1 MDRSGRVVAM
11 SLPRS
16 APAIGTDKALRELL
30 DASFGLCPDDLAGA
44 VVSVAE
50 QHMGAH
56 DVVLL
61 LVDLDQIE
69 LRPLEPTGGHEPVLV
84 EGSPAGLAFRE
95 ERVVIQRSG
104 RERRLWLPVLDSA
117 ERLGVLAVVDDGTT
131 ELGDWV
137 TLTSLVGEL
146 ASSKQHYGD
155 TINVLRRSGDLSL
168 AAEMR
173 WAMLPPLTF
182 TSPQVTIAGVLQPS
196 HLVAGDAFDYSVDR
210 QTAALG
216 IFDAMGHGLEASRI
230 ANLAV
235 GGYRNG
241 RRCGLPEAD
250 ILAVV
255 DDVISSQF
263 GGARFST
270 AQVAVLDLERG
281 AVRVLTA
288 GHPPPLVL
296 RTSGAA
302 EPVSVRPGLP
312 LGLGPS
318 KYVEAVVQLEPG
330 DALLMHS
337 DGVTEAR
344 SPTDEEYG
352 EARLAAI
359 TASLLAAGVAPAEVV
374 RRAIREALDFQAGR
388 IRDDATLLL
397 LRWRPD
403 AVGGPYSPLTSE
415 PVELPPDPG
424 EA

>member
-1 MDRSGRVVAM
+1 M
-11 SLPRS
+11 SLPHS
-16 APAIGTDKALRELL
+16 EPAIGTDRALRELV
-30 DASFGLCPDDLAGA
+30 DASFGIFPDDLAGA
-44 VVSVAE
+44 VASVAE

-69 LRPLEPTGGHEPVLV
+69 LRPLEPTGGHGPVPV
-84 EGSPAGLAFRE
+84 DDSPAGLAFRE

-104 RERRLWLPVLDSA
+104 QERRLWLPVLDSA

-137 TLTSLVGEL
+137 TLTSMVGEL
-146 ASSKQHYGD
+146 VSAKQHYGD
-155 TINVLRRSGDLSL
+155 TINVLRRSGELSL

-182 TSPQVTIAGVLQPS
+182 TSPQVTIAGILQPS

-210 QTAALG
+210 QTAAVG

-230 ANLAV
+230 ANLAI

-241 RRCGLPEAD
+241 RRSGWPEAE
-250 ILAVV
+250 ILASA
-255 DDVISSQF
+255 DEVIANQF
-263 GGARFST
+263 GGARFAT

-281 AVRVLTA
+281 TVKILTA
-288 GHPPPLVL
+288 GHPPPFVL
-296 RTSGAA
+296 RTSGAT

-318 KYVEAVVQLEPG
+318 KYVETLVQLEPG

-344 SPTDEEYG
+344 SPDDEEYG

-388 IRDDATLLL
+388 VRDDATLVL

-403 AVGGPYSPLTSE
+403 AVGGPYSPQAAD
-415 PVELPPDPG
+415 PVELPP
-424 EA
+424 A